1 MKQGAS
7 SLSCLDRLAVGALV
21 AGGRETV
28 SGAARLYDV
37 TRKCV
42 RAMRDG
48 ALRIQEEAERR
59 GDCPSVVVD
68 KAFVERFVVAAALI
82 GNCPFRGIVEL
93 MEAVLP
99 VSVSIGTV
107 HGICAKAIARAREL
121 NSGETLE
128 SVKHAAIDEIFQNST
143 PVFAGV
149 DLATLYTFLLCE
161 QPDRSGTTW
170 WCALEQCREQGFSPE
185 SVIGD
190 GGLGLRKGMAEC
202 FPDVP
207 CDGDVFHALREVT
220 LVLGHLEKKVLGAMG
235 MVEELLARREKVAGL
250 KRNGFSR
257 LLGKLRRREEEL
269 TRCHATL
276 EAIYQFMRED
286 VLDFNELAFGDRMEL
301 FDWLLAEMEGVE
313 GAYGRVAPLRKRLE
327 RRRDTLLAVFAR
339 TDGALKSLAGKH
351 GVDMKDARM
360 MVNVFNGHGRDLRV
374 EIAVADAVEKYGLE
388 RMQQFLDC
396 LHDLLASSFRAS
408 SPIENRNSVLRTY
421 FQQRREI
428 GHGYLELLRFY
439 LNHRI
444 VDRSRV
450 SGRKGKSPYEMLTGK
465 KHAHWLDM
473 LGFSL
478 DKPAVA
484 LGKTA

>member
-7 SLSCLDRLAVGALV
+7 SLSVLDRIGIGALV

-28 SGAARLYDV
+28 SGASRQYDV

-42 RAMRDG
+42 RTMRDG
-48 ALRIQEEAERR
+48 VRRMQEEAGRR
-59 GDCPSVVVD
+59 GGCPSVVVD

-107 HGICAKAIARAREL
+107 HGICAAAIARAREL
-121 NSGETLE
+121 NAGETLE
-128 SVKHAAIDEIFQNST
+128 GVRHAAIDEIFQNST

-161 QPDRSGTTW
+161 QPDRSGSTW
-170 WCALEQCREQGFSPE
+170 WCALEQCRELGFSPE

-207 CDGDVFHALREVT
+207 CDSDVFHALREVT
-220 LVLGHLEKKVLGAMG
+220 LVLGYLEKKALGAMG
-235 MVEELLARREKVAGL
+235 RVEELLARREKVAGL

-257 LLGKLRRREEEL
+257 LLGEARRREDEL

-276 EAIYQFMRED
+276 ETIYQFMREE
-286 VLDFNELAFGDRMEL
+286 VLDFNGLAFEDRQEL
-301 FDWLLAEMEGVE
+301 FDWLVEEMKGFEE
-313 GAYGRVAPLRKRLE
+313 CYGRIAPLRKKLE
-327 RRRDTLLAVFAR
+327 RQRDTLLAVFQRLDA
-339 TDGALKSLAGKH
+339 ALTSLARENGM
-351 GVDMKDARM
+351 DLEDARM
-360 MVNVFNGHGRDLRV
+360 MVNMFNGHGEDLRV
-374 EIAVADAVEKYGLE
+374 EMALADAIDRYGLE
-388 RMQQFLDC
+388 RMQLFLDR
-396 LHDLLASSFRAS
+396 LYGLMAASFRAS

-450 SGRKGKSPYEMLTGK
+450 DGRKGKSPREMLTGK

-473 LGFSL
+473 LGFTLS
-478 DKPAVA
+478 KAA
-484 LGKTA
+484 

>member
-1 MKQGAS
+1 
-7 SLSCLDRLAVGALV
+7 
-21 AGGRETV
+21 
-28 SGAARLYDV
+28 
-37 TRKCV
+37 
-42 RAMRDG
+42 MRDG
-48 ALRIQEEAERR
+48 ALRLQEDAGRR
-59 GDCPSVVVD
+59 GGCPSVAVD

-107 HGICAKAIARAREL
+107 HDICAAAIARAREL
-121 NSGETLE
+121 NGGETLE
-128 SVKHAAIDEIFQNST
+128 GVRHAAIDEIFQNST

-149 DLATLYTFLLCE
+149 DLATLYTFLLSE
-161 QPDRSGTTW
+161 QPDRSGATW
-170 WCALEQCREQGFSPE
+170 WCALEQCREHGFSPE

-202 FPDVP
+202 FPGVP
-207 CDGDVFHALREVT
+207 CDSDVFHALREVT
-220 LVLGHLEKKVLGAMG
+220 LVLGYLEKKALGAMG
-235 MVEELLARREKVAGL
+235 RVEELLARREKVAGL
-250 KRNGFSR
+250 RRNGFSR
-257 LLGKLRRREEEL
+257 LLGEARRREAEL

-276 EAIYQFMRED
+276 ETIYQFLRED
-286 VLDFNELAFGDRMEL
+286 VLDFNGLSFGDRQEL

-313 GAYGRVAPLRKRLE
+313 GAYGRVAPLRKRLD
-327 RRRDTLLAVFAR
+327 RQRDTLLAVFQRLDA
-339 TDGALKSLAGKH
+339 ALAPLAGEN
-351 GVDMKDARM
+351 GIDLEDARM
-360 MVNVFNGHGRDLRV
+360 MVNMFNGHREDPRV
-374 EIAVADAVEKYGLE
+374 EMALADAIDKYGLE
-388 RMQQFLDC
+388 RMQLFLDR
-396 LHDLLASSFRAS
+396 LHGLMASSFRAS

-450 SGRKGKSPYEMLTGK
+450 DGRKGKSPCEMLTGK

-473 LGFSL
+473 LGFTL
-478 DKPAVA
+478 NKAA
-484 LGKTA
+484 